1 MELNRDF
8 AFSLIERLNTEEI
21 TSEDLVQA
29 CFDRIDS
36 VRRKDSCLYHYI
48 QRGST

>member
-8 AFSLIERLNTEEI
+8 AFSLIERLNTQEI

-36 VRRKDSCLYHYI
+36 VDEKIHAFITTYK
-48 QRGST
+48 RGST